1 MLARRAGHGA
11 TMSWVPV
18 AVLVS
23 NVSGAALM
31 ARFGLPSIVPLVGRK
46 DSDNEVL
53 GLLGLVLFATS
64 IAIRVA
70 DVIMFGL

>member
-1 MLARRAGHGA
+1 M
-11 TMSWVPV
+11 TWVPV
-18 AVLVS
+18 VVLVC
-23 NVSGAALM
+23 NVSGAGLM
-31 ARFGLPSIVPLVGRK
+31 ARFGLPSMIPIVGRK

-70 DVIMFGL
+70 DVIMFGF